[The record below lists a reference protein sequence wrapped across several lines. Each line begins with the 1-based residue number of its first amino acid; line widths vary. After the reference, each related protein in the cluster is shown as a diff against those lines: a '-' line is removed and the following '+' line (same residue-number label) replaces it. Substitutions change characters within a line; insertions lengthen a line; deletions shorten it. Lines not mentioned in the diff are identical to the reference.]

1 MKRAIREN
9 HTHRN
14 GYNGEFHVAIK
25 KQIIKHMKRI
35 ILIISISA
43 LSYHLIAQNTVD
55 QVLAEVEKNNT
66 TLIAIRKSVDAEK
79 IGNKTGIFLQN
90 PELAFNYLWGS
101 PSVIGNRS
109 DFSVSQT
116 FDFPTSY
123 GYKNQIS
130 DLKNEQTELEYQKQL
145 MDIRLKTSLV
155 CFDLIYA
162 NALQEELTKRVDY
175 AKSIA
180 KSYQLKFE
188 KGETNI
194 LEYNKAQLNLLNVSK
209 ELESIEIERN
219 ALLAELTGLNG
230 GNTVDFN
237 VSSFQIP
244 ELPADFEQ
252 WYVLAE
258 QKNPTFSWLKKEIE
272 ISQKQTGLNRAM
284 SLPKLQTG
292 YMSESVVGQQFQ
304 GVTVGLTIP
313 LWENKNKVKYA
324 EANSQALKSIA
335 ADNKIQFYNHLKAVH
350 TKTIA
355 LQKNVNEYRSSLLTF
370 DSSEL
375 SKKALDQGEISLI
388 DYLMDFSF
396 YYESLNKL
404 LELERDLNKTMAEL
418 KRYM

>member
-1 MKRAIREN
+1 
-9 HTHRN
+9 
-14 GYNGEFHVAIK
+14 
-25 KQIIKHMKRI
+25 MKRI

-43 LSYHLIAQNTVD
+43 LSYHLFAQSTVD

-79 IGNKTGIFLQN
+79 IGNKTGIYLQN
-90 PELAFNYLWGS
+90 PEVAFNYLWGS
-101 PSVIGNRS
+101 PSVIGNRT
-109 DFSVSQT
+109 DFSISQT

-123 GYKNQIS
+123 GFKNQIS

-145 MDIRLKTSLV
+145 MDIRLKTSIV

-180 KSYQLKFE
+180 KSYQIKFE

-209 ELESIEIERN
+209 ELESIGIERN
-219 ALLAELTGLNG
+219 ALLSELTSLNG
-230 GNTVDFN
+230 GQAVDFTGS
-237 VSSFQIP
+237 VFQIS
-244 ELPADFEQ
+244 ELPSDFEQ
-252 WYVLAE
+252 WYILAE

-313 LWENKNKVKYA
+313 LWENKNKMKYA
-324 EANSQALKSIA
+324 EANSQALESIA
-335 ADNKIQFYNHLKAVH
+335 ADNKIQFYNHLKALH

-355 LQKNVNEYRSSLLTF
+355 LQKNVNEYRSSLLSY

-388 DYLMDFSF
+388 DYLMEFSL

-404 LELERDLNKTMAEL
+404 LELERDMNKTMAGL

>member
-1 MKRAIREN
+1 
-9 HTHRN
+9 
-14 GYNGEFHVAIK
+14 
-25 KQIIKHMKRI
+25 MKRI
-35 ILIISISA
+35 IFIISISA
-43 LSYHLIAQNTVD
+43 LSVHLFAQNTVD
-55 QVLAEVEKNNT
+55 RVLAEVEKNNT
-66 TLIAIRKSVDAEK
+66 TLIAIRKSADAEK

-90 PELAFNYLWGS
+90 PEVEFNYLWGR
-101 PSVIGNRS
+101 PSVIGNRT
-109 DFSVSQT
+109 DFSISQT

-123 GYKNQIS
+123 GLKNQIS
-130 DLKNEQTELEYQKQL
+130 DLKNEQTELEYQRQL
-145 MDIRLKTSLV
+145 MEIRLRTSLV

-162 NALQEELTKRVDY
+162 NALQKELTKRVDY
-175 AKSIA
+175 AKNIA

-244 ELPADFEQ
+244 ELPANFEQ

-258 QKNPTFSWLKKEIE
+258 QKNPTFNWLKKEIE
-272 ISQKQTGLNRAM
+272 ISQKQTGLNWAM

-313 LWENKNKVKYA
+313 LWEDKNKVKYA
-324 EANSQALKSIA
+324 EANSRAMESIA
-335 ADNKIQFYNHLKAVH
+335 TDNKIQFYNHLKAVH

-355 LQKNVNEYRSSLLTF
+355 LQKNVSEYRSSLLTY

-388 DYLMDFSF
+388 DYLMDFSL
-396 YYESLNKL
+396 YYESLNNL

>member
-1 MKRAIREN
+1 
-9 HTHRN
+9 
-14 GYNGEFHVAIK
+14 
-25 KQIIKHMKRI
+25 MKRI

-43 LSYHLIAQNTVD
+43 LSYHLFAQNTID
-55 QVLAEVEKNNT
+55 RVLSEVEKNNT

-90 PELAFNYLWGS
+90 PEVAFNYLWGS
-101 PSVIGNRS
+101 PSVIGNRT
-109 DFSVSQT
+109 DFSISQT

-123 GYKNQIS
+123 GLKNQIS
-130 DLKNEQTELEYQKQL
+130 DLKNEQTELEYQRQL
-145 MDIRLKTSLV
+145 MEICLKTSLV

-162 NALQEELTKRVDY
+162 NALQKELTKRVDY

-219 ALLAELTGLNG
+219 ALLGELTGLNG
-230 GNTVDFN
+230 GITVDFN

-313 LWENKNKVKYA
+313 LWEDKNKVKYA
-324 EANSQALKSIA
+324 EANSQAMESIA
-335 ADNKIQFYNHLKAVH
+335 TDNKIQFYSHLKAVH

-355 LQKNVNEYRSSLLTF
+355 LQKNVSEYRSSLLTY

-388 DYLMDFSF
+388 DYLMDFSL
-396 YYESLNKL
+396 YYESLNNL

>member
-1 MKRAIREN
+1 
-9 HTHRN
+9 
-14 GYNGEFHVAIK
+14 
-25 KQIIKHMKRI
+25 MKRI
-35 ILIISISA
+35 ILIIFISA
-43 LSYHLIAQNTVD
+43 LSVHLFAQNTVD

-66 TLIAIRKSVDAEK
+66 TLIAFRKSVDAEK
-79 IGNKTGIFLQN
+79 IGNKTGIYLQN
-90 PELAFNYLWGS
+90 PEVAFNYLWGN
-101 PSVIGNRS
+101 PSAIGNRT
-109 DFSVSQT
+109 DFSISQT
-116 FDFPTSY
+116 FDFPTAY
-123 GYKNQIS
+123 AFKNQIS

-145 MDIRLKTSLV
+145 MEIRLKTSLL

-180 KSYQLKFE
+180 NSYHVKFE

-209 ELESIEIERN
+209 ELESIGIERN
-219 ALLAELTGLNG
+219 TLLAELAGLNG
-230 GNTVDFN
+230 GQAINFTGN
-237 VSSFQIP
+237 VFLITD
-244 ELPADFEQ
+244 LPADFEQ
-252 WYVLAE
+252 WYILAE
-258 QKNPTFSWLKKEIE
+258 QKNPAFSWLKKEIE

-292 YMSESVVGQQFQ
+292 YMSESLVGQQFQ

-313 LWENKNKVKYA
+313 LWENRNKVKYS
-324 EANSQALKSIA
+324 EANSLALESIT
-335 ADNKIQFYNHLKAVH
+335 ADNKIQFYNHLKVLH

-355 LQKNVNEYRSSLLTF
+355 LQKNVNEYRSSLLSY
-370 DSSEL
+370 DSSAL

-388 DYLMDFSF
+388 DYLMEFSL

-404 LELERDLNKTMAEL
+404 LELERDLNKTLAGL

>member
-1 MKRAIREN
+1 
-9 HTHRN
+9 
-14 GYNGEFHVAIK
+14 
-25 KQIIKHMKRI
+25 MKRI
-35 ILIISISA
+35 ILIICISA
-43 LSYHLIAQNTVD
+43 LSVHLFAQNTVD
-55 QVLAEVEKNNT
+55 QVLTEVEKNNT

-90 PELAFNYLWGS
+90 PEVAFNYLWGS
-101 PSVIGNRS
+101 PSVIGNRT
-109 DFSVSQT
+109 DFSISQT
-116 FDFPTSY
+116 FDFPTAY
-123 GYKNQIS
+123 AFKNQIS
-130 DLKNEQTELEYQKQL
+130 DLKNEQKELEYQKQL
-145 MDIRLKTSLV
+145 MEIRLKTSLL

-162 NALQEELTKRVDY
+162 NALQEELKKRVDY

-180 KSYQLKFE
+180 KSYQVKFE

-194 LEYNKAQLNLLNVSK
+194 LEYNKAQLNLLNVNK
-209 ELESIEIERN
+209 ELESIGIERN
-219 ALLAELTGLNG
+219 TLLAELAGLNG
-230 GNTVDFN
+230 GQTVDFTG
-237 VSSFQIP
+237 SLFQIS
-244 ELPADFEQ
+244 ELPADFDQ

-258 QKNPTFSWLKKEIE
+258 QKNPAFSWLKKEIE

-304 GVTVGLTIP
+304 GITVGLTIP
-313 LWENKNKVKYA
+313 LWENRNKVKYA
-324 EANSQALKSIA
+324 EANSQALESIV
-335 ADNKIQFYNHLKAVH
+335 ADNKIQFYNHLKALH

-355 LQKNVNEYRSSLLTF
+355 LQKNVNEYRSSLLSY

-388 DYLMDFSF
+388 DYLMEFSL

>member
-1 MKRAIREN
+1 
-9 HTHRN
+9 
-14 GYNGEFHVAIK
+14 
-25 KQIIKHMKRI
+25 MKRI

-43 LSYHLIAQNTVD
+43 LSYHLFAQNTID
-55 QVLAEVEKNNT
+55 QVLSEVEKNNT
-66 TLIAIRKSVDAEK
+66 TLTAIRKRVDAEK

-90 PELAFNYLWGS
+90 PEVAFNYLWGS
-101 PSVIGNRS
+101 PSVIGNRT
-109 DFSVSQT
+109 DFSISQT

-123 GYKNQIS
+123 GLKNQIS
-130 DLKNEQTELEYQKQL
+130 DLKNEQTELEYQKHL

-162 NALQEELTKRVDY
+162 NALQEKLTKRVEY
-175 AKSIA
+175 AQSIA

-188 KGETNI
+188 AGETNI

-209 ELESIEIERN
+209 ELESIGIERT

-230 GNTVDFN
+230 GQTVDFN
-237 VSSFQIP
+237 ERVFQIS
-244 ELPADFEQ
+244 ELPDDFEQ

-272 ISQKQTGLNRAM
+272 IGQKQTGLNRAM

-313 LWENKNKVKYA
+313 LWENRNKVKYA
-324 EANSQALKSIA
+324 EANLQALESIA
-335 ADNKIQFYNHLKAVH
+335 ADNKIQFYNHLKALY
-350 TKTIA
+350 TKRIA
-355 LQKNVNEYRSSLLTF
+355 LQKNVKKYRSGLLAF

-375 SKKALDQGEISLI
+375 SKKALDHGEISLI
-388 DYLMDFSF
+388 DYLMEFSI
-396 YYESLNKL
+396 YYESVNKL
-404 LELERDLNKTMAEL
+404 LELERDMNKTMAEL
-418 KRYM
+418 NRYM

>member
-1 MKRAIREN
+1 
-9 HTHRN
+9 
-14 GYNGEFHVAIK
+14 
-25 KQIIKHMKRI
+25 MKRI

-43 LSYHLIAQNTVD
+43 LSYHLLAQNSVD
-55 QVLAEVEKNNT
+55 RVLAEVEKNNT

-90 PELAFNYLWGS
+90 PEVAFNYLWGS
-101 PSVIGNRS
+101 PSVIGNRT
-109 DFSVSQT
+109 DFSISQT

-123 GYKNQIS
+123 GLKNQIS

-145 MDIRLKTSLV
+145 MDIRLKTSLI

-162 NALQEELTKRVDY
+162 NALRAKLTKRVEY
-175 AKSIA
+175 AQSIA
-180 KSYQLKFE
+180 KSYQIKFE
-188 KGETNI
+188 AGETNI

-230 GNTVDFN
+230 GNTIDFTGS
-237 VSSFQIP
+237 VFQIT

-252 WYVLAE
+252 WYLLAE
-258 QKNPTFSWLKKEIE
+258 QKNPTFSWLKKENE

-292 YMSESVVGQQFQ
+292 YMSEKVVGQQFQ
-304 GVTVGLTIP
+304 GVSVGLSIP

-324 EANSQALKSIA
+324 EANSQALESIA
-335 ADNKIQFYNHLKAVH
+335 ADNKIQFYNHLKALY

-355 LQKNVNEYRSSLLTF
+355 LQKNVNEFRAGLISF

-375 SKKALDQGEISLI
+375 SKKTLDHGEISLI
-388 DYLMDFSF
+388 VYLMEFSI
-396 YYESLNKL
+396 YYESVNKL
-404 LELERDLNKTMAEL
+404 LELERDMHKTMAEL
-418 KRYM
+418 NRYM